1 MKKVIIKE
9 INEFNYKLVD
19 EINNQ
24 EYIKNLEFLGSYIP
38 KVNDIIYIPDEI
50 LKEINLFTFK
60 EITKL
65 DEVKESELIKI
76 VSDKEYYLKRMY
88 G

>member
-1 MKKVIIKE
+1 MKKVVIKE

-50 LKEINLFTFK
+50 LKEINLFTFR
-60 EITKL
+60 EITNL

-76 VSDKEYYLKRMY
+76 VSDKEYYLKRIY

>member
-9 INEFNYKLVD
+9 IKEFNYKLVD
-19 EINNQ
+19 EINKQ
-24 EYIKNLEFLGSYIP
+24 EYLKNLEFLGSYIP

-50 LKEINLFTFK
+50 LKEINLFTFR

>member
-9 INEFNYKLVD
+9 INEFNYKLID
-19 EINNQ
+19 EINKQ
-24 EYIKNLEFLGSYIP
+24 EYLKNLEFLGSYIP

-50 LKEINLFTFK
+50 LKEINLFTFR

>member
-1 MKKVIIKE
+1 MKKVVIKE
-9 INEFNYKLVD
+9 IKEFNYKLVD
-19 EINNQ
+19 EINDQ
-24 EYIKNLEFLGSYIP
+24 KYIKNLEFLGSYIP

-50 LKEINLFTFK
+50 LKEINLFTFR

-65 DEVKESELIKI
+65 DEVNESELIKI
-76 VSDKEYYLKRMY
+76 VSDKEYYLKRIY

>member
-9 INEFNYKLVD
+9 IKEFNYKLVD
-19 EINNQ
+19 EINKQ
-24 EYIKNLEFLGSYIP
+24 EYLKNLEFLGSYIP

-50 LKEINLFTFK
+50 LKEINLFTFR

-76 VSDKEYYLKRMY
+76 ISDKEYYLKRIY

>member
-1 MKKVIIKE
+1 MKKVVIKE

-19 EINNQ
+19 EINKQ

-50 LKEINLFTFK
+50 LKEINLFTFR
-60 EITKL
+60 EITNL

-76 VSDKEYYLKRMY
+76 VSDKEYYLKRIY

>member
-1 MKKVIIKE
+1 MKKVVIKE
-9 INEFNYKLVD
+9 IKEFNYKLVD
-19 EINNQ
+19 EINKQ

-50 LKEINLFTFK
+50 LKEINLFTFR
-60 EITKL
+60 EITNL

-76 VSDKEYYLKRMY
+76 VSDKEYYLKRIY